1 MEVSAAMGPSR
12 GDDLPTTAYAVLG
25 LLSFGEMS
33 GYDVLKLAERSIGYF
48 WSPAKSHVYSELK
61 RLAAAGYAEE
71 RVVEQDTRPNKRLYR
86 MTPAG
91 EQALKRWL
99 EEAELES
106 EPYKDPFL
114 LKVFFGRFLTPEKLI
129 EQFEGMIE
137 EHERY
142 RAELRAIEEEIKDE
156 DSLFHPYLT
165 LRAGLAHVDAAIK
178 WLEESVAAI
187 RARPREKKE
196 ASR

>member
-1 MEVSAAMGPSR
+1 VAPGQEE
-12 GDDLPTTAYAVLG
+12 DLPTTAYAVLG

-33 GYDVLKLAERSIGYF
+33 GYDVLKLAEGSIGYF

-71 RVVEQDTRPNKRLYR
+71 GVVQQDTRPNKRLYR
-86 MTPAG
+86 MTAG
-91 EQALKRWL
+91 GEHALKRWL

-114 LKVFFGRFLTPEKLI
+114 LKVFFGSLMTPQKLI
-129 EQFEGMIE
+129 AQFEGMIE

-142 RAELRAIEEEIKDE
+142 RAELLAIEEEIKDE
-156 DSLFHPYLT
+156 ETLFHPYLT

-178 WLEESVAAI
+178 WLSESVEAL
-187 RARPREKKE
+187 RARTKE
-196 ASR
+196 VSR